1 MWLVLTAMR
10 RPITI
15 LVAVVSVGLMSVI
28 AIQRMKVDIFPQ
40 LGAPAIYVAQP
51 YGGMDPVQMEGYL
64 TYYYEYHFLYITG
77 IEHVESKNIQGVAL
91 MKLVFHPGTDMSQ
104 AMAEVVGYVNRSRAF
119 MPTGAVPPFIMR
131 YDAGS
136 VPVAQLVFSSES
148 RSVGEMQ
155 DVALNRV
162 RPIFATLPGVSAPPP
177 FGGSQRTIVV
187 RVEPER
193 LRQYALSPEEV
204 VAAIGRS
211 STVVPSGN
219 VRTGD
224 LVRIAATNATLG
236 GNIQE
241 LLDAPIRIGSG
252 PTVFLRDVGTISD
265 TTDIVVGYAHV
276 NGKRTVYIPVTK
288 RADASTLDVIR
299 NVRRTLPAMRSVV
312 PDDVK
317 IDLVF
322 DQSRYVV
329 GALRGL
335 LWEALLGA
343 LLTGVMVLVFMRD
356 LRSSVIVVITIPI
369 ALLSAVV
376 ALWIAGQTINIMTL
390 GGLALAVGVLVD
402 EATVV
407 IENIHSR
414 LSAGMPRARAV
425 IEASRQTTTAR
436 LLSMLCV
443 LAVFLPALFMTGVGR
458 QLFMPLSVAVGLAM
472 LASYLISST
481 LVPVLSTWLLR
492 PGHREPALFER
503 VRSRYGKGLQR
514 LLGLRWVVVGLYVV
528 ATGLLIFLLLPRIG
542 TEIFPPVEARQLQL
556 RLRAPTGTR
565 LERTELIALKAMN
578 AITDLVGSQ
587 NVEITTSFI
596 GVPPASYPINTIYLF
611 SSGQHEAVLGIALKP
626 SAPFVTEV
634 LKEALRRNLQQT
646 LPDVTVSF
654 EAADI
659 ISQVMSF
666 GSPTPIDVAVQGPS
680 LAVSRPFAEK
690 VRGELAKVP
699 ALRDL
704 QYAQPLDYPS
714 LQIQIDRA
722 RAGQY
727 GVTTTDVARSLVA
740 ATSSSRYT
748 DLNFWRDPISG
759 NGFQIQVEIP
769 QSKIASIED
778 VSDLPV
784 MPRGGS
790 SNGLGR
796 PLVSD
801 LARVD
806 YGTTFG
812 EVDRYNMQRVISF
825 TANIHGQPLGSVLRD
840 VRDAIGR
847 AGAAPRGVN
856 VFTRGQVPAF
866 EETISGLR
874 TGLLLSVVVIF
885 LLLAAN
891 FQSFGLALAVVSPVP
906 AVLVGVLIVLLITG
920 TTLNVQ
926 SFMGAIMAIGISVAN
941 AVLLI
946 TFAENARWGGA
957 SPHDAAIEGA
967 RGRLRAIL
975 MTACA
980 MIAGMVPMALG
991 TGERAQTAPLGRAV
1005 IGGLLF
1011 ATAATLIVL
1020 PAVYTLLQGRV
1031 RTVSPSLDP
1040 DDPMSTHHESRN

>member
-15 LVAVVSVGLMSVI
+15 VVAVLSILLMSI
-28 AIQRMKVDIFPQ
+28 IGITRMKVDIFPP

-51 YGGMDPVQMEGYL
+51 YGGMDPAQMEGYL

-77 IEHVESKNIQGVAL
+77 IEHVESKNIQGIAL
-91 MKLVFHPGTDMSQ
+91 MKLVFHPNTDMSQ

-136 VPVAQLVFSSES
+136 VPIAQLVFSSDT
-148 RSVGEMQ
+148 RTPGEMQ

-193 LRQYALSPEEV
+193 LRQYGLSPEEV
-204 VAAIGRS
+204 VAAVGRS

-224 LVRIAATNATLG
+224 LVRIASTNATLG

-241 LLDAPIRIGSG
+241 LLDAPIRVGNG
-252 PTVFLRDVGTISD
+252 PTVFLRDVGTITD
-265 TTDIVVGYAHV
+265 TTDIIVGYAHV

-288 RADASTLDVIR
+288 RADASTLDVI
-299 NVRRTLPAMRSVV
+299 NSVRRALPAMRSVA
-312 PDDVK
+312 PEDVK

-329 GALRGL
+329 AALRGV
-335 LWEALLGA
+335 LWEALIGA
-343 LLTGVMVLVFMRD
+343 GLTGLMVLLFLRD
-356 LRSSVIVVITIPI
+356 LRSSLIVVITIPI

-376 ALWIAGQTINIMTL
+376 ALWMTGQTINIMTL
-390 GGLALAVGVLVD
+390 GGLALAVGILVD

-414 LSAGMPRARAV
+414 FASGMPPAQAV

-436 LLSMLCV
+436 LLAMLCV

-458 QLFMPLSVAVGLAM
+458 QLFVPLSMAVGFAM
-472 LASYLISST
+472 LASYLLSST
-481 LVPVLSTWLLR
+481 LVPVLSTWFLR
-492 PGHREPALFER
+492 PGHAEPTFFENLRARYRR
-503 VRSRYGKGLQR
+503 VLDPV
-514 LLGLRWVVVGLYVV
+514 LGWRWLVLGGYVA
-528 ATGLLIFLLLPRIG
+528 ATGLLIFLLLPRMG
-542 TEIFPPVEARQLQL
+542 TEIFPRVDTRQLQL

-565 LERTELIALKAMN
+565 LERTEVIALKA
-578 AITDLVGSQ
+578 IDVIKDVVGPN
-587 NVEITTSFI
+587 NVEITTGFI
-596 GVPPASYPINTIYLF
+596 GVPTPNYPINSIYLF
-611 SSGQHEAVLGIALKP
+611 SSGQHEAVLGVALKD
-626 SAPFVTEV
+626 SARFVTEDV
-634 LKEALRRNLQQT
+634 REAVRRRMKEAL
-646 LPDVTVSF
+646 PEVTVSF
-654 EAADI
+654 EAGDI

-666 GSPTPIDVAVQGPS
+666 GSPTPIEVAVQGPS
-680 LAVSRPFAEK
+680 LAISRPFA
-690 VRGELAKVP
+690 AKVYAELTKVP
-699 ALRDL
+699 SLRDL

-727 GVTTTDVARSLVA
+727 GLTTSDVARSLVA

-748 DLNFWRDPISG
+748 DLNFWRDPTSG

-769 QSKIASIED
+769 QSRIASIED
-778 VSDLPV
+778 VADLPV
-784 MPRGGS
+784 MPRGS
-790 SNGLGR
+790 SGLDR
-796 PLVSD
+796 PL
-801 LARVD
+801 LADIASVD

-825 TANIHGQPLGSVLRD
+825 TANLHGRPLGPVLGEIRE
-840 VRDAIGR
+840 AIGR

-866 EETISGLR
+866 EETLGGLR
-874 TGLLLSVVVIF
+874 TGLLLAIVVIF

-891 FQSFGLALAVVSPVP
+891 FQSFRLALAVVSPVP
-906 AVLVGVLIVLLITG
+906 AVICGVLLILALTR

-941 AVLLI
+941 AILLVS
-946 TFAENARWGGA
+946 FAEQARWRGA
-957 SPHDAAIEGA
+957 SVRDAAIEGA
-967 RGRLRAIL
+967 GGRLRAIL
-975 MTACA
+975 MTASA

-1005 IGGLLF
+1005 IGGLIF
-1011 ATAATLIVL
+1011 ATAATLVVL
-1020 PAVYTLLQGRV
+1020 PAIYSLLQARV
-1031 RTVSPSLDP
+1031 RTLSPSLDP
-1040 DDPMSTHHESRN
+1040 EDPMSRHHESNG